1 MNEVANMLVF
11 LASNESKFINGTA
24 TTHRYDTPLRQ

>member
-11 LASNESKFINGTA
+11 LASNESKFISSTA
-24 TTHRYDTPLRQ
+24 TTHRYDNR